1 MKYEGLEVVER
12 NTTRGSAEYIYKG
25 VRVSKYTQERG
36 HKTRIRGG
44 YSRAGV
50 KFTYKVNHFRFHA
63 IVATSYSIVKN
74 YTLKETIA
82 EIDAYLN
89 RENVIAD
96 RGEIINGV
104 TERETFRSRGE
115 YNG

>member
-1 MKYEGLEVVER
+1 MRYEGLEVVER
-12 NTTRGSAEYIYKG
+12 DSARGSAEYIYKG
-25 VRVSKYTQERG
+25 VRIAKYTQDRG

-50 KFTYKVNHFRFHA
+50 KFTYKVEQFRAHA
-63 IVATSYSIVKN
+63 IVATSYNIVKN
-74 YTLKETIA
+74 YTLKETIS

-96 RGEIINGV
+96 RGVIINGV
-104 TERETFRSRGE
+104 SERELFRSRGE

>member
-1 MKYEGLEVVER
+1 MKYEGLEVIER
-12 NTTRGSAEYIYKG
+12 NSARGSAEYIYKG
-25 VRVSKYTQERG
+25 VRISKYTQERG

-50 KFTYKVNHFRFHA
+50 KFTFKVKNFRAHA
-63 IVATSYSIVKN
+63 IVATSYNIVRN

-89 RENVIAD
+89 REDVIAD
-96 RGEIINGV
+96 KGYIINGV
-104 TERETFRSRGE
+104 TDREILRNKGE